1 MRLAGNGETEMR
13 LPPRSSLGAGL
24 IFAVAMIFAVG
35 GVRPSCA
42 QARGEAAA
50 KPAEYLVRMLPGA
63 VPKLA
68 VTASLPIRGQALA
81 METTRPGDIPEL
93 DAQGWPAL
101 VKNLRVSDQRGQPV
115 GVTLADKSGWR
126 LDRELAGR
134 LVVRYEVDYSAL
146 AARGWPAPRESAFA
160 DANNLVI
167 VGRSLFITTRE
178 VGSSRV
184 KFSLPRSWRA
194 VTPWER
200 RPGAAEAFAARSAQ
214 DLVDNLVVL
223 TRSAPDEVTEGR
235 FRLLVA
241 SMGHWQPVRP
251 EVRETLGPLVQ
262 RFVRLMEFGERESY
276 LVVLLPI
283 VDSGGEA
290 FRRSFALTVDTPP
303 SRANRAKWGNT
314 IGHEIFHFWNGWR
327 LRGTDYATSQW
338 LQEGF
343 TEYVANVSMAGAGL
357 IGPDDLRQ
365 KLAEHVRN
373 YQRLTTSLEGGGTR
387 KGPPLYSG
395 GALVAFSWDVL
406 IRDASHG
413 QRNLGDFLRALWRQ
427 TEGGQ
432 RTYEWHDIQAALNA
446 TASRDWDA
454 FYRAHVRGTDPL
466 PLNEILP
473 LAGLRLAQA
482 EDGSPLV
489 ESDPAAQAPARSLW
503 QALATGRPAAT
514 AAPP

>member
-1 MRLAGNGETEMR
+1 MMSQTCNPGAVSIFSFALA
-13 LPPRSSLGAGL
+13 LAVGAVSPSHAQAQS
-24 IFAVAMIFAVG
+24 AVA
-35 GVRPSCA
+35 P
-42 QARGEAAA
+42 

-68 VTASLPIRGQALA
+68 VTASLPIHGQALA
-81 METTRPGDIPEL
+81 METTRPADIPEL

-101 VKNLRVSDQRGQPV
+101 VKNLRVSDERGRPV
-115 GVTLADKSGWR
+115 GVTPADKSGWR

-160 DANNLVI
+160 DADNLVI
-167 VGRSLFITTRE
+167 VGRSLFITTPE
-178 VGSSRV
+178 VGASQV
-184 KFSLPRSWRA
+184 KFSLPQSWRA

-200 RPGAAEAFAARSAQ
+200 RPVVADSFAARSAQ
-214 DLVDNLVVL
+214 DLVENLVVL
-223 TRSAPDEVTEGR
+223 TRSAPEEVTAGR

-251 EVRETLGPLVQ
+251 EVRETLGALVQ
-262 RFVRLMEFGERESY
+262 RFVRLMEFKESESY
-276 LVVLLPI
+276 LVVLLPV

-303 SRANRAKWGNT
+303 SRANRALWGNT

-327 LRGTDYATSQW
+327 LRGADYATSQW
-338 LQEGF
+338 FQEGF
-343 TEYVANVSMAGAGL
+343 TEYVANVSMAEAGL
-357 IGPDDLRQ
+357 IGPDDLRR

-373 YQRLTTSLEGGGTR
+373 SRRLTTSLEGGGTH

-413 QRNLGDFLRALWRQ
+413 KRDLGDFLRALWRR

-432 RTYEWHDIQAALNA
+432 RTYEWHDIQVALNA
-446 TASRDWDA
+446 ASAQDWDA
-454 FYRAHVRGTDPL
+454 FHRAYIQGTEPL
-466 PLNEILP
+466 PLNEILL
-473 LAGLRLAQA
+473 LAGLRLAEA

-489 ESDPAAQAPARSLW
+489 EPDPAAQDPARSLW
-503 QALATGRPAAT
+503 RALATGRPAGAVSV
-514 AAPP
+514 P

>member
-1 MRLAGNGETEMR
+1 MR

-24 IFAVAMIFAVG
+24 IFAFAVVFAVG
-35 GVRPSCA
+35 AASPSPA
-42 QARGEAAA
+42 RTRGEVAPR
-50 KPAEYLVRMLPGA
+50 PAEYLVRMLPGA

-101 VKNLRVSDQRGQPV
+101 VKNLRVADERGRPV
-115 GVTLADKSGWR
+115 GFTLADKSGWR

-160 DANNLVI
+160 DAHNLVI
-167 VGRSLFITTRE
+167 VGRSLFLTTPE
-178 VGSSRV
+178 VGASQVR
-184 KFSLPRSWRA
+184 FSLPQGWRA
-194 VTPWER
+194 VTPWEP
-200 RPGAAEAFAARSAQ
+200 RPGAADAFAARSAQ
-214 DLVDNLVVL
+214 DLVENLVVL
-223 TRSAPDEVTEGR
+223 TRSAPDEVTAGR

-241 SMGHWQPVRP
+241 SMGHWQPVRA
-251 EVRETLGPLVQ
+251 EVRETLGALVQ
-262 RFVRLMEFGERESY
+262 RFVRLMEFKERESY
-276 LVVLLPI
+276 LVVLLPV

-303 SRANRAKWGNT
+303 SPANRSQWGNT

-327 LRGTDYATSQW
+327 LRGADYATSQW
-338 LQEGF
+338 FQEGF

-357 IGPDDLRQ
+357 IGPDDLRR

-373 YQRLTTSLEGGGTR
+373 SRRLTTSLEGGGTH

-413 QRNLGDFLRALWRQ
+413 KRDLGDFLRALWRQ
-427 TEGGQ
+427 TDGGR
-432 RTYEWHDIQAALNA
+432 RTYEWRDIQAALNA
-446 TASRDWDA
+446 TVARDWDA
-454 FYRAHVRGTDPL
+454 FHRAHIQGTEPL

-482 EDGSPLV
+482 EDGFPLV
-489 ESDPAAQAPARSLW
+489 ELDPAAPPSARSLW
-503 QALATGRPAAT
+503 RALAEGVPDDQSR
-514 AAPP
+514 